1 MRPIKLKMTAF
12 GPYAGTQKIDF
23 SVFKDTELFLISGDT
38 GAGKTTI
45 FDAISF
51 AIYGSVSGQRKF
63 SRTLKSDFADAK
75 SLCSVELEFE
85 SKGKVYKIVRFPDQ
99 VKAKVRGEGFSDFKH
114 KAELIMPDGKIETD
128 LRKIETL
135 MKDEI
140 IGIDKTNF
148 NKIVMLPQGQ
158 FQKLLTEKDQEQ
170 SKTFRKLF
178 GTEIYELIVN
188 KIFEHKQ
195 KILREYDELQKQN
208 LAKAKDIVAK
218 DDELKELCNKDD
230 LIISEIIQPLSKQ
243 NLRDERAIIE
253 LEKQSLNLDE
263 TLQQLAAKI
272 QIAVELEKKKAAK
285 QEIKKRFDELM
296 LKKPQ
301 ADKLKQEAQIVGK
314 IEKLEVMYNSLV

>member
-114 KAELIMPDGKIETD
+114 KAELIMPDGKIETY

-148 NKIVMLPQGQ
+148 NKIVMLP
-158 FQKLLTEKDQEQ
+158 
-170 SKTFRKLF
+170 
-178 GTEIYELIVN
+178 
-188 KIFEHKQ
+188 
-195 KILREYDELQKQN
+195 
-208 LAKAKDIVAK
+208 
-218 DDELKELCNKDD
+218 
-230 LIISEIIQPLSKQ
+230 
-243 NLRDERAIIE
+243 
-253 LEKQSLNLDE
+253 
-263 TLQQLAAKI
+263 
-272 QIAVELEKKKAAK
+272 
-285 QEIKKRFDELM
+285 
-296 LKKPQ
+296 
-301 ADKLKQEAQIVGK
+301 
-314 IEKLEVMYNSLV
+314 

>member
-1 MRPIKLKMTAF
+1 
-12 GPYAGTQKIDF
+12 
-23 SVFKDTELFLISGDT
+23 
-38 GAGKTTI
+38 
-45 FDAISF
+45 
-51 AIYGSVSGQRKF
+51 
-63 SRTLKSDFADAK
+63 
-75 SLCSVELEFE
+75 
-85 SKGKVYKIVRFPDQ
+85 
-99 VKAKVRGEGFSDFKH
+99 
-114 KAELIMPDGKIETD
+114 
-128 LRKIETL
+128 

-301 ADKLKQEAQIVGK
+301 ADKLKQEAQIIGK
-314 IEKLEVMYNSLV
+314 IEKLEVMYN